1 MKIIKATWENRNLG
15 CDAYEITLD
24 RKDLKNFDA
33 VLDEIH
39 TQDFAGA
46 YVTLKMPVGDLK
58 ALHALEDDGFRFME
72 TQFHIGRDLRN
83 YETPEM
89 LKRYQNLLTRTEVPK
104 IASEWQKVVD
114 LITPDMFTTDRIYLD
129 PQLKPEM
136 SCTRYKN
143 WVMDLVEKPEAHL
156 FLYNDS
162 NSPVGY
168 GVDIYDEKRNCVHG
182 MLGGVFEA
190 CQDEGLGFALWDAAL
205 RAYAREG
212 FADTKTS
219 ISSNNNDVLRLYM
232 FFGYKIA
239 KEQYVLRKFLK
250 ERKNEYARISD

>member
-104 IASEWQKVVD
+104 IASEWRKVVD

-136 SCTRYKN
+136 SCIRYKN
-143 WVMDLVEKPEAHL
+143 WIMDSCEKESTHL
-156 FLYNDS
+156 FVYSYKNKQIGFGLYAYDS
-162 NSPVGY
+162 SN
-168 GVDIYDEKRNCVHG
+168 EKTHD
-182 MLGGVFEA
+182 LIGGVFKEF
-190 CQDEGLGFALWDAAL
+190 QSGFFGILL
-205 RAYAREG
+205 MNCFNTKEKEEG
-212 FADTKTS
+212 FSENNVS
-219 ISSNNNDVLRLYM
+219 ISSNNASVFKCYNLLNYVMTDNC
-232 FFGYKIA
+232 
-239 KEQYVLRKFLK
+239 YVLR
-250 ERKNEYARISD
+250 RIF

>member
-72 TQFHIGRDLRN
+72 TQFHIGRSLQN
-83 YETPEM
+83 YETPDM
-89 LKRYQNLLTRTEVPK
+89 LKRFQNMLNREEVPK
-104 IASEWQKVVD
+104 TASEWRKVVD

-143 WVMDLVEKPEAHL
+143 WVMDLVGKPNNSLYIYKHLEKIIGFGLYECNPEKKA
-156 FLYNDS
+156 
-162 NSPVGY
+162 
-168 GVDIYDEKRNCVHG
+168 VHDL
-182 MLGGVFEA
+182 LGGVFNEYKA
-190 CQDEGLGFALWDAAL
+190 GMYGLILMNTFNLCEKRKG
-205 RAYAREG
+205 
-212 FADTKTS
+212 TKTNETC
-219 ISSNNNDVLRLYM
+219 ISSNNAAVCKCYSLL
-232 FFGYKIA
+232 GYCIYD
-239 KEQYVLRKFLK
+239 ELYVLRTNF
-250 ERKNEYARISD
+250 